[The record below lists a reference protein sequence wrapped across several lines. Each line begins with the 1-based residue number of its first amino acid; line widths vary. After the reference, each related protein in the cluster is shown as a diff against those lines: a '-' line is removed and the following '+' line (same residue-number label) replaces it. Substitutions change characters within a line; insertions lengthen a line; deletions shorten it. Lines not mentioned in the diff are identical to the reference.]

1 MKRSLTIRLLVGIV
15 LISATVMLFSYV
27 RAKASRDADPTAE
40 MGKCSSGNTQTEFI
54 LWGSLLHN
62 LLNAKP

>member
-1 MKRSLTIRLLVGIV
+1 MKRSLTIRVFVGVLLIT
-15 LISATVMLFSYV
+15 ATAMLFSYV
-27 RAKASRDADPTAE
+27 RAKASREADPTSE
-40 MGKCSSGNTQTEFI
+40 MGKCSSANTQTEFI